1 MKEARSLLA
10 CAVALSMI
18 ASAGMAET
26 IRIGI
31 NQPLTGPLAA
41 SGNYVTNG
49 ARIAADEI
57 NEGGGVLGQQIE
69 LVIEDNKGN
78 PTEAAAAAEKL
89 IVRDAVVAMMGAWG
103 SSMTLAVMPKLEEY
117 GVPMVVET
125 SSSGK
130 VTTSGNPW
138 IFRTAPTSVM
148 LAESF
153 SPFVERF
160 GMQRAAFLA
169 VNNDWGQSNTD
180 AYSDMLTE
188 HGVPTVLRETMDAT
202 AVDLSAQLAAIR
214 ASDADVLLVTTEIEQ
229 LTLVLKQAF
238 ALQLPQRI
246 IATTTSSTPEQAIEH
261 AGEAADNVYFTVLF
275 APWFPDM
282 APNPEVARS
291 FADEWD
297 RRGFPFA
304 GRIEGQR
311 GYDAML
317 TIIAAIEK
325 AGEAEPD
332 SIREALWNIEV
343 QGVNGNIKFHPDGPE
358 GAESGQNAA
367 NIFVVQVKDNEVVRP
382 DFTDQ

>member
-1 MKEARSLLA
+1 M
-10 CAVALSMI
+10 
-18 ASAGMAET
+18 ASAALADS
-26 IRIGI
+26 IRIGV
-31 NQPLTGPLAA
+31 NQPLTGALAA
-41 SGNYVTNG
+41 SGNYVTDG
-49 ARIAADEI
+49 ARIAVDEI
-57 NEGGGVLGQQIE
+57 NAAGGILGQQIE

-89 IVRDAVVAMMGAWG
+89 IVRDGVVAMMGAWG

-130 VTTSGNPW
+130 ITTSGNPW

-148 LAESF
+148 LAQSF
-153 SPFVERF
+153 APFVERF
-160 GMQRAAFLA
+160 GMNNAAFLA
-169 VNNDWGQSNTD
+169 VNNDWGLSNTD
-180 AYSDMLTE
+180 AYSNMLAE

-202 AVDLSAQLAAIR
+202 AVDLSAQLSAIK

-282 APNPEVARS
+282 APNPDVARF
-291 FADEWD
+291 FAEEWD
-297 RRGFPFA
+297 RHGYPFA

-317 TIIAAIEK
+317 TIATAIEE
-325 AGEAEPD
+325 AGAAERD
-332 SIREALWNIEV
+332 AIREALWNVEV
-343 QGVNGNIKFHPDGPE
+343 KGVNGNITFRPDGPE
-358 GAESGQNAA
+358 GAESGQNTA
-367 NIFVVQVKDNEVVRP
+367 NIFVVQVKDGEVVRP
-382 DFTDQ
+382 DFATQ